1 MKETLESIKGLIGGV
16 TSILLYSI
24 GLLVIA
30 QVVFGPAAGLNV
42 IGNLQEIVNG
52 FVGPGAGLASI
63 ITLLLVVALF
73 QRTGGCCSKKEE

>member
-1 MKETLESIKGLIGGV
+1 MKETLETIKGLIGGV

-73 QRTGGCCSKKEE
+73 QRTGCCSKKEE